1 MLILEGHT
9 DQTASCCWNPT
20 SGSSLLLNTKHKNTF
35 TRVYRI
41 FVVIRSFKLEFPF
54 LSPAPF
60 IFLKSRVSSLNPPIP
75 TIEPLINII
84 FIFVWWN
91 TTPPVTF
98 PSFPQRFPNVF
109 PTKRP
114 FWHSPPPTARRFWRR
129 LPQTPQSQ
137 DGPHRSSSHSRCRC
151 RTSGP
156 SPRTDETKMKQTGTK
171 RIESNGSGNLITIS
185 QQVFN
190 NFC

>member
-1 MLILEGHT
+1 MLILEGPI

-20 SGSSLLLNTKHKNTF
+20 SCSSLLLNTKHKTHSPGS
-35 TRVYRI
+35 I
-41 FVVIRSFKLEFPF
+41 ESLSLFVRSNLNF
-54 LSPAPF
+54 LSYRPPHSIPF

-91 TTPPVTF
+91 ITPPVTF

-137 DGPHRSSSHSRCRC
+137 DGPHRSSSHGRCRC
-151 RTSGP
+151 RTLGP
-156 SPRTDETKMKQTGTK
+156 SPRTDETKMKQTGKKGLKATVLE
-171 RIESNGSGNLITIS
+171 I
-185 QQVFN
+185 
-190 NFC
+190 